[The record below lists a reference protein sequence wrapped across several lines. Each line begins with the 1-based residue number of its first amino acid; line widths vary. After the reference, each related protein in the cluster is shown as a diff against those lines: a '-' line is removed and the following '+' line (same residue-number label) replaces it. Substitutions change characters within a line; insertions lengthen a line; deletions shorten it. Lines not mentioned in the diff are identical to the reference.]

1 MKQTLGQHEQA
12 SKDLSKKMDTMT
24 AQTIKVQKLEAQ
36 KIMDSL
42 SIDHNLIQELAVKQ
56 QNFDRLDL

>member
-1 MKQTLGQHEQA
+1 
-12 SKDLSKKMDTMT
+12 MDTMT

-42 SIDHNLIQELAVKQ
+42 SIDHNLIQELTVKQ